1 MRCWL
6 NLIPWQKRHRR
17 LIKTVLKWLYLESI
31 PYLQIWYRLN
41 ANLMYYT
48 ISNTSLHRSSTEIYM
63 VSTPRAVLNA
73 FALKTVVMVNCDGSN
88 CDGNKK

>member
-6 NLIPWQKRHRR
+6 NLIPWQKRYRR
-17 LIKTVLKWLYLESI
+17 LVKTLLKWPYLKSI

-41 ANLMYYT
+41 ANPMSYT

-63 VSTPRAVLNA
+63 VSTRAVVNA
-73 FALKTVVMVNCDGSN
+73 FALKTFVMVNCDGN